1 VLLVTNVTTNTVKL
15 HVPLE
20 NIHMLVIS
28 TAESALEV
36 IDVLMLMK
44 LQFLVNTV
52 NTLHMELQLVQTVL
66 LELTAHHMQLQLS
79 LARTAP
85 IALAQDG

>member
-1 VLLVTNVTTNTVKL
+1 
-15 HVPLE
+15 
-20 NIHMLVIS
+20 MLVIS

-52 NTLHMELQLVQTVL
+52 NTLHMESQLVQTVL

-79 LARTAP
+79 LALTAP